1 MKRPLLVLAGTA
13 ALLLL
18 AGAGA
23 RAGTVPY
30 NSCGPFVSPSPGC
43 GVPTPCQVPGKE
55 YSNYVD
61 KDDSGAAD
69 AMQVLMWDG
78 QGGVN
83 DSQFDYGDGI
93 DVDALA
99 NCQDA
104 LYHAVIND
112 QASLLWSTG
121 TLNSAC
127 PTMCMDPRI
136 YYEKPHCCPG
146 NGVWATPDQINASTY
161 DSPDPPG
168 PHLNDVDGL
177 EVWGKEMQD
186 DANRYSLAG
195 DPVWG
200 AGGAVAVFAYD
211 PANMKSTPW
220 LYDAAIMNAL
230 NDEFGFGLSE
240 IDLDAMMTW
249 DADCGT
255 GEFDPTTLDP
265 TTGLGDSIMFSLAP
279 VTGTNA
285 TLDGGEIF
293 VYDALGIRYLYHGCH
308 LWDTTFNS
316 VTEYGTACENVNA
329 LEAVSV
335 PEPVTIAGVMLG
347 VGSLLGYVRRRRK

>member
-23 RAGTVPY
+23 RAGSVGYTP
-30 NSCGPFVSPSPGC
+30 CGPFVSPIPGC
-43 GVPTPCQVPGKE
+43 YVPTPCQVPGKE
-55 YSNYVD
+55 YSNFVD
-61 KDDSGAAD
+61 KNQMGNAD

-78 QGGVN
+78 QGGVA
-83 DSQFDYGDGI
+83 DTFDYGDGL

-121 TLNSAC
+121 TPNAAC
-127 PTMCMDPRI
+127 PPCMDPNI
-136 YYEKPHCCPG
+136 YYERPG
-146 NGVWATPDQINASTY
+146 PCACNTAALWAAANTVNASTHGT
-161 DSPDPPG
+161 PPVSD
-168 PHLNDVDGL
+168 LNDVDGL
-177 EVWGKEMQD
+177 EVWGEEMQD
-186 DANRYSLAG
+186 DSNRYSLAG

-200 AGGAVAVFAYD
+200 PTGGPVAVFAYD
-211 PANMKSTPW
+211 PTTGASTPW
-220 LYDAAIMNAL
+220 LYDAAIAAAL
-230 NDEFGFGLSE
+230 QPLVGTLELDD

-255 GEFDPTTLDP
+255 GEFDLAT
-265 TTGLGDSIMFSLAP
+265 DSIMFSLAP
-279 VTGTNA
+279 VTG

-293 VYDALGIRYLYHGCH
+293 VYDALGARYLDHGCH
-308 LWDTTFNS
+308 LWDTNF
-316 VTEYGTACENVNA
+316 VVKGYADGLCENVNA

-335 PEPVTIAGVMLG
+335 PEPVTMAGLMLA
-347 VGSLLGYVRRRRK
+347 VGSLAGYVRRRRK

>member
-30 NSCGPFVSPSPGC
+30 NPCGPFVSPIPGC
-43 GVPTPCQVPGKE
+43 YVPTPCQVPGKE
-55 YSNYVD
+55 YSNFVD
-61 KDDSGAAD
+61 KNQFGNPD

-78 QGGVN
+78 QGGVA
-83 DSQFDYGDGI
+83 DTFDYDGF
-93 DVDALA
+93 DSAPGGEVDALA
-99 NCQDA
+99 NCRDA

-112 QASLLWSTG
+112 QASLLWST
-121 TLNSAC
+121 TA
-127 PTMCMDPRI
+127 DPQI
-136 YYEKPHCCPG
+136 YREKPGPCACKAAA
-146 NGVWATPDQINASTY
+146 VWATPNQINASTY
-161 DSPDPPG
+161 DDG
-168 PHLNDVDGL
+168 TPHLTDVDGL
-177 EVWGKEMQD
+177 EVWGEETVD

-195 DPVWG
+195 DPGGTAVW
-200 AGGAVAVFAYD
+200 AYLGGV
-211 PANMKSTPW
+211 NSTPW
-220 LYDAAIMNAL
+220 LSDADIMAAL
-230 NDEFGFGLSE
+230 NAEFEFGLTC

-255 GEFDPTTLDP
+255 GEFDINA
-265 TTGLGDSIMFSLAP
+265 GDSIMFSLAP
-279 VTGTNA
+279 VGN
-285 TLDGGEIF
+285 LDGGEIF
-293 VYDALGIRYLYHGCH
+293 VWDAQGARYLYHGCH
-308 LWDTTFNS
+308 LWDTPNVVLGYAGS
-316 VTEYGTACENVNA
+316 ACENVNA

>member
-30 NSCGPFVSPSPGC
+30 NPCGPFVSPIPGC
-43 GVPTPCQVPGKE
+43 YVPTPCQVPGKE
-55 YSNYVD
+55 YSNFVD
-61 KDDSGAAD
+61 KNQFGNPD

-78 QGGVN
+78 QGGVA
-83 DSQFDYGDGI
+83 DTFDYGDGI

-99 NCQDA
+99 NCRDA

-121 TLNSAC
+121 TPNPC
-127 PTMCMDPRI
+127 NIMDPNI

-146 NGVWATPDQINASTY
+146 NGVWATPNQINASTY
-161 DSPDPPG
+161 DDG
-168 PHLNDVDGL
+168 TPHLTDVDGL
-177 EVWGKEMQD
+177 EVWGEEMVD
-186 DANRYSLAG
+186 DSNRYSLTG
-195 DPVWG
+195 DPVDATG
-200 AGGAVAVFAYD
+200 SPVAVFAY
-211 PANMKSTPW
+211 AGGVSTTW
-220 LYDAAIMNAL
+220 LYDSAIAAALL
-230 NDEFGFGLSE
+230 NDLSIDLTLAD

-255 GEFDPTTLDP
+255 GEFDLAT
-265 TTGLGDSIMFSLAP
+265 DSIMFSLAP
-279 VTGTNA
+279 VTNI
-285 TLDGGEIF
+285 LDGGEIF
-293 VYDALGIRYLYHGCH
+293 VWDAQGARYLYHGCH
-308 LWDTTFNS
+308 LWDTPNVVLGYAGS
-316 VTEYGTACENVNA
+316 ACENVNA